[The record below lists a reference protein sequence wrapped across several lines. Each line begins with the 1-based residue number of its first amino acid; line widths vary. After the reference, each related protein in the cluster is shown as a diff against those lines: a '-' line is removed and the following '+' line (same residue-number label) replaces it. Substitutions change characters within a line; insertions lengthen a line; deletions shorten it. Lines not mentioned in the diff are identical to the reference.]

1 MNASPTKIRRT
12 LTDTPL
18 ARAHERALLD
28 HGSKRHKPIPY
39 DRFDRRSY
47 PDAALALSFDAQKA
61 LALGEYT
68 AVDLFARIA
77 SGLALNGA
85 PFDVVAAAT
94 RIPTDEIRH
103 ADITF
108 RMARLI
114 SGEDVE
120 VKLDREALAK
130 RWSGP
135 MTLEAL
141 DCDLVEISAIGE
153 TLSCALLGA
162 CHDRATDPALKA
174 IFASIV
180 ADEVHHAR
188 LGWYYLAWRAPQWT
202 RAERQ
207 RVADRAGVVVMNTER
222 QFWKGRDAPAGARAA
237 ARALGVLESAGQR
250 RAVHAVMQNEIVPA
264 LDALG
269 LGASHAWRARRRGA
283 RPQ

>member
-28 HGSKRHKPIPY
+28 YGSKRHKPIPY
-39 DRFDRRSY
+39 DQFDRRRY
-47 PDAALALSFDAQKA
+47 PDAALALSFHAQKA

-85 PFDVVAAAT
+85 PFDIVAAAT

-103 ADITF
+103 ADLTF
-108 RMARLI
+108 RMARLL

-120 VKLDREALAK
+120 VKFDREGLAK
-130 RWSGP
+130 RWNGP
-135 MTLEAL
+135 MTLETL
-141 DCDLVEISAIGE
+141 DYDLVEISAIGE

-162 CHDRATDPALKA
+162 CHTRAKDPALKA

-207 RVADRAGVVVMNTER
+207 RVADRAGVVVMNTEV
-222 QFWKGRDAPAGARAA
+222 QFWKGRDAPASARAA
-237 ARALGVLESAGQR
+237 ARALGVLESTGQR
-250 RAVHAVMQNEIVPA
+250 DAVRTVMQDEIVPA

-283 RPQ
+283 RA